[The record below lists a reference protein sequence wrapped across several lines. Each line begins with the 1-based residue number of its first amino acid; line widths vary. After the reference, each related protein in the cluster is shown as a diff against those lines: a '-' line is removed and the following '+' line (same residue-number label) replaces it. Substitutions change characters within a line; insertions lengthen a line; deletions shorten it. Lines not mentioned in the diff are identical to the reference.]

1 MNNAWDAWEK
11 VLTGY
16 GGSTTKIEK
25 LRAELAGKDATIQ
38 LLRQLLDA
46 KQQEIDLQAQII
58 RGLSLK
64 LKVALQ
70 LKDLKERHIKELT
83 EKNEPEQL
91 AKGDN

>member
-1 MNNAWDAWEK
+1 MNNAWDGWEK
-11 VLTGY
+11 IIAGY
-16 GGSTTKIEK
+16 GGSADKIEK

-70 LKDLKERHIKELT
+70 LKDLKERRIKELT
-83 EKNEPEQL
+83 EKQEGSRDE
-91 AKGDN
+91 

>member
-1 MNNAWDAWEK
+1 MNNAWKELFA
-11 VLTGY
+11 GY

-46 KQQEIDLQAQII
+46 KQQEIELQEDII

-64 LKVALQ
+64 LK
-70 LKDLKERHIKELT
+70 ELT
-83 EKNEPEQL
+83 EENEPEQL

>member
-1 MNNAWDAWEK
+1 MNNARDAWENI
-11 VLTGY
+11 VTGY

-46 KQQEIDLQAQII
+46 KQQEIELQEDII

-64 LKVALQ
+64 LK
-70 LKDLKERHIKELT
+70 ELT
-83 EKNEPEQL
+83 EENEPEQL
-91 AKGDN
+91 ARGDN

>member
-1 MNNAWDAWEK
+1 MNSAWDELLA
-11 VLTGY
+11 GY
-16 GGSTTKIEK
+16 SGGAAKTEQ
-25 LRAELAGKDATIQ
+25 LRAELAAKDATIL

-46 KQQEIDLQAQII
+46 KQQEIDHQAQII
-58 RGLSLK
+58 RELSLK

-83 EKNEPEQL
+83 EKNEPEQP

>member
-1 MNNAWDAWEK
+1 MNNARDAWENI
-11 VLTGY
+11 VTGY

-46 KQQEIDLQAQII
+46 KQQEIELQEDII

-64 LKVALQ
+64 LK
-70 LKDLKERHIKELT
+70 ELT
-83 EKNEPEQL
+83 EENEPEQP

>member
-16 GGSTTKIEK
+16 DGSAAKIER

-46 KQQEIDLQAQII
+46 KQREIDLQEQII

-70 LKDLKERHIKELT
+70 LKDLKELRIKELT
-83 EKNEPEQL
+83 ENKEGR
-91 AKGDN
+91 GDE

>member
-1 MNNAWDAWEK
+1 MNSTWK
-11 VLTGY
+11 KIFTGY
-16 GGSTTKIEK
+16 DDSAAKIER

-46 KQQEIDLQAQII
+46 KQQEIDLQEKII

-70 LKDLKERHIKELT
+70 LKDLKERHIKELA
-83 EKNEPEQL
+83 EKNEGS
-91 AKGDN
+91 GDE